1 MKITVVAVGQ
11 RQPHWADEAIEEFV
25 KRFPPG
31 FAVTINEVK
40 AETRSG
46 QPVERILAAEAER
59 LRAAVPPG
67 AVVVALDERGQDWT
81 TARFAEQLG
90 SWRDASE
97 SLAFLIGGADGIAPE
112 LKRSARISLR
122 LSSMT
127 LPHALARLLLV
138 EQLYR
143 AWSILANHPYHRA

>member
-1 MKITVVAVGQ
+1 MKIAIVAVGQ
-11 RQPHWADEAIEEFV
+11 RQPRWADQAVDDFL

-31 FAVTINEVK
+31 FAVTLREVK

-46 QPVERILAAEAER
+46 QPLERLLAAEAER
-59 LRAAVPPG
+59 LRAAIPIG
-67 AVVVALDERGQDWT
+67 SVVVALDERGEDWT

-90 SWRDASE
+90 RWRDASE
-97 SLAFLIGGADGIAPE
+97 PVAFLIGGPDGLAAE
-112 LKRSARISLR
+112 LKRGARLLLR

-127 LPHALARLLLV
+127 LPHALARLVLV

-143 AWSILANHPYHRA
+143 AWSLATHHPYHRA

>member
-11 RQPHWADEAIEEFV
+11 RQPRWADQAIDDFV

-31 FAVTINEVK
+31 FTVTIREVK

-46 QPVERILAAEAER
+46 QPLERTLAAEAER
-59 LRAAVPPG
+59 LRAAIPSDC
-67 AVVVALDERGQDWT
+67 VVVALDERGADMT
-81 TARFAEQLG
+81 TMRFAEQLRN
-90 SWRDASE
+90 WRDASE
-97 SLAFLIGGADGIAPE
+97 QVAFVIGGPDGLSQE
-112 LKRSARISLR
+112 LKRGTRLLLR

-127 LPHALARLLLV
+127 LPHALARLLLI

-143 AWSILANHPYHRA
+143 AWSILTNHPYHRA

>member
-1 MKITVVAVGQ
+1 VKIAIVAVGQ
-11 RQPHWADEAIEEFV
+11 RQPRWADQAVDDFL

-31 FAVTINEVK
+31 FAVTLREVK

-46 QPVERILAAEAER
+46 QPLERLLAAEAER
-59 LRAAVPPG
+59 LRAAIPIG
-67 AVVVALDERGQDWT
+67 SVVVALDERGEDWT

-90 SWRDASE
+90 RWRDASE
-97 SLAFLIGGADGIAPE
+97 PVAFLIGGPDGLAAE
-112 LKRSARISLR
+112 LKRGARLLLR

-127 LPHALARLLLV
+127 LPHALARLVLV

-143 AWSILANHPYHRA
+143 AWSLATHHPYHRA

>member
-1 MKITVVAVGQ
+1 MKIAVLAVGQ
-11 RQPHWADEAIEEFV
+11 RQPHWAQQAVDDFV

-40 AETRSG
+40 AETRSSR
-46 QPVERILAAEAER
+46 PLERILAAEAER
-59 LRAAVPPG
+59 LRAAIPTG
-67 AVVVALDERGQDWT
+67 AIVVALDERGQDWT
-81 TARFAEQLG
+81 TAHFAEKLRG
-90 SWRDASE
+90 WRDASE
-97 SLAFLIGGADGIAPE
+97 SVAFLIGGPDGLAPE
-112 LKRSARISLR
+112 LKRAAHVVLR

-143 AWSILANHPYHRA
+143 AWSLLTNHPYHRA